1 MKTSLTLCAL
11 MTAATLSFGKGQKKS
26 VLFIGN
32 SYTYTNDLP
41 KMLADLALSAG
52 DTVIFDSYSPGGFTF
67 EQHSTDP
74 TTLGKIDMG
83 TWDYVV
89 LQEQSQRPAF
99 PIAQVESD
107 VFPYAKILNDRVR
120 AKNPCGETI
129 FYMTWGRKNGDAA
142 NCAFYPPL
150 CTFSG
155 MNDELRARYEIMADR
170 NDAMLSPVGAIWK
183 SVRTANPALE
193 LYVPDESHPSV
204 AGTYIA
210 ACSFYTT
217 IFQNDASATTFNP
230 GLATSDGNSIK
241 SATKKIL
248 FDSLSKWKIGEN
260 DPTANFN
267 FTVPTGSKTASFANT
282 SIAAT
287 SYRWDFG
294 DAGTSTSTTPSHT
307 YTSNG
312 SYTVTLVAKFCNRT
326 DTMRKVVNI
335 GPTGIRENEAGKELF
350 RAYPNPFTQNVS
362 LNLSLLKTSAEI
374 KVYNYLGALVY
385 QQQAAPGINT
395 LDLSRLASGTYI
407 LKVSSKDEVVLMQKI
422 IKQD

>member
-1 MKTSLTLCAL
+1 MKKTLTLYAVL
-11 MTAATLSFGKGQKKS
+11 MATLCFGKGQKKS

-99 PIAQVESD
+99 PIAQVESE

-129 FYMTWGRKNGDAA
+129 FYMTWGRKNGDAD
-142 NCAFYPPL
+142 NCPFYPPI

-217 IFQNDASATTFNP
+217 IFQNDASTTTFNP
-230 GLATSDGNSIK
+230 GLAAADANSIK

-307 YTSNG
+307 YAANG

-335 GPTGIRENEAGKELF
+335 GPTGIDENNTVKTNLQ
-350 RAYPNPFTQNVS
+350 AYPNPFRHSMS
-362 LNLSLLKTSAEI
+362 LDLTSLKADAEI
-374 KVYNYLGALVY
+374 KVYNYMGVLVF
-385 QQQAAPGINT
+385 QQKASPAIINA
-395 LDLSRLASGTYI
+395 DLSKLPAGNYI
-407 LKVSSKDEVVLMQKI
+407 LKVTSTEEVVLMQKI